1 MNFSLPNL
9 EYSHNGLKPIINT
22 DTVRIHH
29 TLHHNT
35 YVTNLNNACREQNMS
50 KTNTDL
56 LSVLQNSQLMANNP
70 AIRNNG
76 GGHYNHSL
84 YWYIL
89 KPLTISTAT
98 SQNEKIDPESDPSV
112 TSLVIVQGLIQQHG
126 SLTSLKDKMT
136 AEGLK
141 RFGSGWVWLC
151 IDKTNPMSSMIV
163 TTPNQDNPLMNLT
176 GGVDINNWQPVI
188 GIDVWEHAYYLDYQN
203 RRKDYLDDIWY
214 LIDWI
219 KVNEVYNATNGLP
232 AGALD

>member
-9 EYSHNGLKPIINT
+9 DYSQNGLEPIIDA

-29 TLHHNT
+29 TLHHQA
-35 YVTNLNNACREQNMS
+35 YVTNLNNACKEQNIS
-50 KTNTDL
+50 KTNTEI
-56 LSVLQNSQLMANNP
+56 LSVLQDSQLMANA

-89 KPLTISTAT
+89 KPLSISSAT
-98 SQNEKIDPESDPSV
+98 SQGEKIEPESDSSV

-126 SLTSLKDKMT
+126 SLSNLKDKMT

-151 IDKTNPMSSMIV
+151 IDKTNEKSSMIV

-176 GGVDINNWQPVI
+176 GSVDSNNWQPVI
-188 GIDVWEHAYYLDYQN
+188 GIDVWEHAYYLKYQN
-203 RRKDYLDDIWY
+203 RRKEYLDDIWY
-214 LIDWI
+214 LIDWN
-219 KVNEVYNATNGLP
+219 KVNDVYNSPNGLP
-232 AGALD
+232 NGALD